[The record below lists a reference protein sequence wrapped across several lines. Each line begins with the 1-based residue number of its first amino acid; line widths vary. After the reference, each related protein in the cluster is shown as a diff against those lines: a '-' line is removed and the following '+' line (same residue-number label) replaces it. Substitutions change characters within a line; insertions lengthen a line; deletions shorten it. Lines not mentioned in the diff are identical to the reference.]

1 MYPNNAQQSAGLY
14 NVIIL
19 AINDKRK
26 IILVLAHRR
35 YCHLWISVVYLD
47 ALVDVAEAVQQLNT
61 FNPDKP
67 FIRIKD
73 LREQNLA

>member
-26 IILVLAHRR
+26 ILLVLAHRR
-35 YCHLWISVVYLD
+35 NRHIWISVVYFD
-47 ALVDVAEAVQQLNT
+47 ALVDLAEAVQQLNT

-67 FIRIKD
+67 FIHIKD
-73 LREQNLA
+73 LKEQNLA